1 MEPWC
6 GEDIDKPD
14 TCINFDKK
22 MGFTILRIFGYIQRT
37 LWKKI
42 PPMPKSK
49 STYPTVVSDSTA
61 HQKPSGDPFVNKG
74 ENWDAFERCSCH
86 ENQYNCLMN

>member
-1 MEPWC
+1 M
-6 GEDIDKPD
+6 K
-14 TCINFDKK
+14 
-22 MGFTILRIFGYIQRT
+22 
-37 LWKKI
+37 KKI

-49 STYPTVVSDSTA
+49 SNYPTVVSDSTA

-86 ENQYNCLMN
+86 ENQYTSSLLKAYNAQSLQQYYSIRNCGILE